1 MRQAP
6 APPRGLG
13 RGPAAA
19 RRRGGRAAARPAH
32 RLGTGKQSPG
42 SGRDAP
48 TPPPLARRRDS
59 CPDLRPPPAGDL
71 RRREP
76 EEPEAPACAPR
87 PQPCPA
93 GTVKALALTTPPR
106 PPPRVLRGPGGTY
119 RPRESQLS
127 PPSSTTTGPRYS
139 RLGARPAASAH
150 PPPRPGATAVAR
162 LLGSRAPLR
171 PLRGPAPCGLP
182 APDHRP
188 PPSSP
193 RRLAAVRHVPGAG
206 RVEGAGHAG
215 GAVRRGGAPR
225 PGGCW
230 EDLCGGAGGPGV

>member
-1 MRQAP
+1 MRDTETLAESAGRCRAAAPPQHPPGMRQAP

-93 GTVKALALTTPPR
+93 GTVKALALTTPPAHPR
-106 PPPRVLRGPGGTY
+106 GCFEAQGDLSAPGVPTFSSQLHHHGSPLLPARSQAGRERAPTSQSGRHRRCQAARLPGPAPPPP
-119 RPRESQLS
+119 
-127 PPSSTTTGPRYS
+127 GPRPL
-139 RLGARPAASAH
+139 R
-150 PPPRPGATAVAR
+150 PPRP
-162 LLGSRAPLR
+162 
-171 PLRGPAPCGLP
+171 
-182 APDHRP
+182 
-188 PPSSP
+188 
-193 RRLAAVRHVPGAG
+193 
-206 RVEGAGHAG
+206 
-215 GAVRRGGAPR
+215 
-225 PGGCW
+225 
-230 EDLCGGAGGPGV
+230 